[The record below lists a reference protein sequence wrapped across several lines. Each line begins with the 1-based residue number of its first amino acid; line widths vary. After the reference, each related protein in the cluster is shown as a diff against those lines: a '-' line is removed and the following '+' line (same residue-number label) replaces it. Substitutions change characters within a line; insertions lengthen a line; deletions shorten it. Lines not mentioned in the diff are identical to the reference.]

1 MVPKVAAHFQS
12 LVVTRSERQ
21 TISYSSTKIILP
33 KKDLLS
39 VLVFIIFI
47 VFAETSDMMLFD
59 KFHPKISII

>member
-12 LVVTRSERQ
+12 LVTRSERQ
-21 TISYSSTKIILP
+21 TISYSTKIILP